1 MNNIS
6 GIVIASCSLSVM
18 LGLLGGGGWF
28 LYSKRKEEQRIKEI
42 VEWGKKQ
49 NSITL
54 WPECDYKG
62 RKFETPPLKPDDDVL
77 QVFSFENKFKSIT
90 VPTGHKVNIK
100 PQQNTPEGQGININ
114 GPSALKCTSIHGLKI
129 EKN

>member
-1 MNNIS
+1 MNIS
-6 GIVIASCSLSVM
+6 GIVIVSCSLSVM

-62 RKFETPPLKPDDDVL
+62 EKFEIPPLKPEADDVPRI
-77 QVFSFENKFKSIT
+77 FSFENKFKSIT
-90 VPTGHKVNIK
+90 VPIGHKVNIK
-100 PQQNTPEGQGININ
+100 PRQNTPEGQGININ
-114 GPSALKCTSIHGLKI
+114 GPSALKCTSIYGLKM